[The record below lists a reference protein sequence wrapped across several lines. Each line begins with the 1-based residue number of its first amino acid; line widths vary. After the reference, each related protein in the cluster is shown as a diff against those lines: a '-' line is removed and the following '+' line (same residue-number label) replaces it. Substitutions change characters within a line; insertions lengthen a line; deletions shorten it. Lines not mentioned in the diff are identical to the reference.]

1 MVLQLPIDSLVRLH
15 VSSIFEDFDRR
26 SQSIITVPALGIRPT
41 DDEINFA
48 IVRAKS
54 EKSPGVDGIP
64 IEAYKIIGE
73 SDILFGE
80 FKRFLHAYW
89 TDPNV
94 DPESFHT
101 SLMTVLPKKGDLSD
115 PNKWRGI
122 SLLSVASKL
131 VSSIVATRLGKHF
144 LWTSGW
150 MNNAV
155 EYLEKV
161 ASTALT
167 TSSRPSIPYPSM
179 EQTAMSSS
187 LI

>member
-1 MVLQLPIDSLVRLH
+1 MVSTLGVLPS
-15 VSSIFEDFDRR
+15 
-26 SQSIITVPALGIRPT
+26 

-48 IVRAKS
+48 IARAPSK
-54 EKSPGVDGIP
+54 KSPGVDSIP
-64 IEAYKIIGE
+64 IEAFKIIRE

-144 LWTSGW
+144 LDVGLDEQCGGVFGKGCIDGTY
-150 MNNAV
+150 NV
-155 EYLEKV
+155 KQ
-161 ASTALT
+161 ALHT
-167 TSSRPSIPYPSM
+167 LSQHGADSYVIFADLVKAYDTVDRELLWKIMSRYGPN
-179 EQTAMSSS
+179 Q
-187 LI
+187 LD